1 MAGNSKYFIY
11 DMADFESSRGCT
23 SKFSNF
29 FGSIEFYAYRR
40 AYFEDCGSVQKLV
53 ARLLY
58 IRHAQKRYHVLRFL
72 ATRYKM
78 MYDAPRMQP
87 YPKNLKILLCIRMR
101 TMYILPPFLRHKLTS
116 R

>member
-40 AYFEDCGSVQKLV
+40 AYFEDCGSLQKLV
-53 ARLLY
+53 ARLLS
-58 IRHAQKRYHVLRFL
+58 
-72 ATRYKM
+72 
-78 MYDAPRMQP
+78 YDFFA
-87 YPKNLKILLCIRMR
+87 NAILGILLFKRSS
-101 TMYILPPFLRHKLTS
+101 YVKS
-116 R
+116 AKYS